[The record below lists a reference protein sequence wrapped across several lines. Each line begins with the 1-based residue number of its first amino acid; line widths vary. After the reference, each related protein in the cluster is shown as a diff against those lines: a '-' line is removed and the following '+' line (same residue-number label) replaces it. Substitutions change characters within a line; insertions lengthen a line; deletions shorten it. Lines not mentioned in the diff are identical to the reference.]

1 MLDSIRSSF
10 AVAYDNNP
18 HRGKCLS
25 TIQDLGLAIASPKRD
40 LVTGYEKSPDYG
52 DPPGNSGFGVI
63 IVMAAVAIVLLVVV
77 LG

>member
-52 DPPGNSGFGVI
+52 DPPGNSGLGVI
-63 IVMAAVAIVLLVVV
+63 IVMTAAVIALAALILA
-77 LG
+77 